1 MALKINPLQRQP
13 NNLDFA
19 SPTQFRFNLLKT
31 PNVEFFVTS
40 VNIPGIS
47 FTGDATMNTRF
58 KTIAF
63 MGDTLDFADLELTF
77 LVNEDLSNYRE
88 MFDWM
93 VGIGFPQSTQQFETA
108 TAAEAGLKPNSGT
121 LVDPS
126 SMQSDATLTILTNK
140 NNPTLR
146 VNFKGCY
153 PNSLSGLTYNTQI
166 TDTEQMTAT
175 VTMKYDVYEFEKL

>member
-13 NNLDFA
+13 SNLDFA
-19 SPTQFRFNLLKT
+19 SPTQFRFNLLKV
-31 PNVEFFVTS
+31 PNVEFFITS

-47 FTGDATMNTRF
+47 FTGDASMNTRF
-58 KTIAF
+58 KSISF
-63 MGDTLDFADLELTF
+63 MGDTMDFADLELSF

-88 MFDWM
+88 IHDWM
-93 VGIGFPQSTQQFETA
+93 IGIGFPQNTQQFKTA
-108 TAAEAGLKPNSGT
+108 TAEFEGLKPSGGN

-126 SMQSDATLTILTNK
+126 TLQSDATLTLLTNK

-153 PNSLSGLTYNTQI
+153 PTSLSGITYNTQV
-166 TDTEQMTAT
+166 TDSEQLTAQ
-175 VTMKYDVYEFEKL
+175 VTLKYDIYEFEKL

>member
-13 NNLDFA
+13 AEVNFA
-19 SPTQFRFNLLKT
+19 QPTQFRFNLLKV
-31 PNVEFFVTS
+31 PNVEYFVTG

-58 KTIAF
+58 KTLAF

-77 LVNEDLSNYRE
+77 IVNEDLSNYRE
-88 MFDWM
+88 IFDWM
-93 VGIGFPQSTQQFETA
+93 IGIGFPQNPEQFANA
-108 TAAEAGLKPNSGT
+108 TAAEAGLKPNSENLGN
-121 LVDPS
+121 PS

-153 PNSLSGLTYNTQI
+153 PNSLSGLTYNTQA
-166 TDTEQMTAT
+166 TDTENMTAT
-175 VTMKYDVYEFEKL
+175 VTMKYDVYEFETL